1 MQVKAEALSRG
12 HFPVTDNSKQD
23 MCAMRFSLIYEAQTT
38 DASRAGDRRVFEEM
52 VEQSVLAEEMGFDV
66 IWAVEHTALTNYAHM
81 SVPETFLA
89 YLAGRTSRI
98 GLGHGV
104 VCLPPAMNHPVKVA
118 ERVACLDILSKG
130 RVHFGVG
137 KGGTQQE
144 AGTFGYDLAELQPMI
159 DESMYLIPKMFVQ
172 DEIEHTGK
180 YIQIPRRPIHPKPY
194 QDPHPPMYLA
204 CTNTDTLTRAGG
216 RGLGALVLG
225 FGGPEEVAKKNEVYR
240 AAWASRNPADQVGY
254 RPIQHL
260 AALCPA
266 IVLDDGA
273 TARKIGVRGQRYF
286 MESLA
291 YWYSGGER
299 PDHTKWQDDLTQ
311 STTGE
316 MVIKSRWA
324 SEEITVDFSD
334 SSMALMN
341 PNHAYGTVR
350 DCIGYVQRLM
360 DAGADEILFICQM
373 GTVPQW
379 AQLETIRNIGKHVI
393 PYFRSRGG

>member
-1 MQVKAEALSRG
+1 
-12 HFPVTDNSKQD
+12 
-23 MCAMRFSLIYEAQTT
+23 MRFSLIYEAQTT
-38 DASRAGDRRVFEEM
+38 DASRAGDRRVFEDM
-52 VEQSVLAEEMGFDV
+52 VEQAVLAEEMGFDV

-159 DESMYLIPKMFVQ
+159 DESMYLIPKMFVE
-172 DEIEHTGK
+172 DEIEHHGK
-180 YIQIPRRPIHPKPY
+180 YIDIPRRPIHPKPY

-204 CTNTDTLTRAGG
+204 CTNTDTLKRAGG

-225 FGGPEEVAKKNEVYR
+225 FGGPEEVAKKNAVYR
-240 AAWASRNPADQVGY
+240 SAWAERKLEDQVGF

-260 AALCPA
+260 AALCPT

-273 TARKIGVRGQRYF
+273 AARKIGVRGQRYF

-341 PNHAYGTVR
+341 PNHAYGTVK
-350 DCIGYVQRLM
+350 DCIGYVQRLV

-393 PYFRSRGG
+393 PYFRSRTL

>member
-1 MQVKAEALSRG
+1 
-12 HFPVTDNSKQD
+12 
-23 MCAMRFSLIYEAQTT
+23 MRFSLIYEAQTT
-38 DASRAGDRRVFEEM
+38 DASRAGDRRVFEDM

-89 YLAGRTSRI
+89 YIAGRTTRI
-98 GLGHGV
+98 GIGHGV
-104 VCLPPAMNHPVKVA
+104 VCLPPGMNHPVKVA
-118 ERVACLDILSKG
+118 ERIACLDILSKG

-144 AGTFGYDLAELQPMI
+144 AGTFGYDLNVLQPMI
-159 DESMYLIPKMFVQ
+159 DEAMYLIPKIFVQ
-172 DEIEHTGK
+172 EEIEHHGT
-180 YIQIPRRPIHPKPY
+180 YIDIPRRPIHPKPY

-204 CTNTDTLTRAGG
+204 CTNTETLKRAGG
-216 RGLGALVLG
+216 RGMGALVLG
-225 FGGPEEVAKKNEVYR
+225 FGGPDEVAKKNMVYR
-240 AAWASRNPADQVGY
+240 EAWNSRTAEDQVGF
-254 RPIQHL
+254 RPTQHL

-299 PDHTKWQDDLTQ
+299 PDHTKWQDDLTE

-341 PNHAYGTVR
+341 PNHAYGTVK

-379 AQLETIRNIGKHVI
+379 AQLETIRNIGNHVI
-393 PYFRSRGG
+393 PYFRSRAV

>member
-1 MQVKAEALSRG
+1 
-12 HFPVTDNSKQD
+12 
-23 MCAMRFSLIYEAQTT
+23 MRFSLIYEAQTT
-38 DASRAGDRRVFEEM
+38 DASRAGDRRVFEDM
-52 VEQSVLAEEMGFDV
+52 VEQSVLAEEVGFDV

-89 YLAGRTSRI
+89 YIAGRTTRI
-98 GLGHGV
+98 GIGHGV

-118 ERVACLDILSKG
+118 ERVALLDILSKG

-172 DEIEHTGK
+172 DEIEHDGK

-204 CTNTDTLTRAGG
+204 CTNTDTLKRAGG

-225 FGGPEEVAKKNEVYR
+225 FGGPDEVAKKNMVYR
-240 AAWASRNPADQVGY
+240 EAWNSRAVEDQVGF

-266 IVLDDGA
+266 IVLEDGA
-273 TARKIGVRGQRYF
+273 AARKIGVRGQRYF

-299 PDHTKWQDDLTQ
+299 PDHTKWQDDLTE

-341 PNHAYGTVR
+341 PNHAYGTVK

-393 PYFRSRGG
+393 PYFRSRAV